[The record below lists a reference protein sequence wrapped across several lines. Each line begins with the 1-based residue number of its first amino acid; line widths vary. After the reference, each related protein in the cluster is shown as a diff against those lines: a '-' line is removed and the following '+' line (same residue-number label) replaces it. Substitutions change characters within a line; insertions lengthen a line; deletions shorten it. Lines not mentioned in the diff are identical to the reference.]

1 LRLSAFKILAIL
13 YGLLISAVSFAQQRF
28 PRPDFETD
36 YQAPTAHNPEP
47 RHAML
52 EYLDVLILAL
62 VLGLATWF
70 VLKKRSRRG
79 VLYLSIFT
87 LIYFGFYRNGCICSI
102 GAIQN
107 VVLALVDSTYVISL
121 TTLAFFMLPL
131 IFALFAG
138 RVFCGAACPLGAIQD
153 LLIVKPI
160 ELPIGLRKALGI
172 IPYIYLGLAVLFAA
186 TKTDFIICRYDPFVG
201 IFRMDASFN
210 MLVLGGSFLLLG
222 MFVGRPYCR
231 FLCPYG
237 VLLNW
242 TSSVSKK
249 HLSITP
255 AECIDCKLCER
266 SCPMD
271 AINKPSVE
279 PVVRKSDIRR
289 FVLSI
294 LAIPV
299 LMLIGGFIVSKAHL
313 YLSKANSTVK
323 LAETLISKPE
333 LRADPDNIDIQTF
346 LASGKTMESLVEEAT
361 EIRNQFYAGGW
372 ILGAFF
378 GLVFGISYSRKT
390 IYRKR
395 TEYEPDKGDCVS
407 CGRCMDYCPVGKE
420 EMETLIMKQSE

>member
-210 MLVLGGSFLLLG
+210 MLVLGGSFCCWECLSDG
-222 MFVGRPYCR
+222 HTAAFSAHMAYC
-231 FLCPYG
+231 
-237 VLLNW
+237 
-242 TSSVSKK
+242 
-249 HLSITP
+249 
-255 AECIDCKLCER
+255 
-266 SCPMD
+266 
-271 AINKPSVE
+271 
-279 PVVRKSDIRR
+279 
-289 FVLSI
+289 
-294 LAIPV
+294 
-299 LMLIGGFIVSKAHL
+299 
-313 YLSKANSTVK
+313 
-323 LAETLISKPE
+323 
-333 LRADPDNIDIQTF
+333 
-346 LASGKTMESLVEEAT
+346 
-361 EIRNQFYAGGW
+361 
-372 ILGAFF
+372 
-378 GLVFGISYSRKT
+378 
-390 IYRKR
+390 
-395 TEYEPDKGDCVS
+395 
-407 CGRCMDYCPVGKE
+407 
-420 EMETLIMKQSE
+420 